1 VGWSSET
8 FSPVQG
14 KLSDIRTTAA
24 QHAFR
29 RELTGKLYK
38 RLNLQGGKHGLEF
51 TTGDTEE
58 HRVSPFCSVGHAC
71 PEE

>member
-1 VGWSSET
+1 VGWSSEI

-14 KLSDIRTTAA
+14 KLSDSRTMAA

-38 RLNLQGGKHGLEF
+38 RLNLQGVEL
-51 TTGDTEE
+51 TGESTE
-58 HRVSPFCSVGHAC
+58 GHTEA
-71 PEE
+71 PVASLRS